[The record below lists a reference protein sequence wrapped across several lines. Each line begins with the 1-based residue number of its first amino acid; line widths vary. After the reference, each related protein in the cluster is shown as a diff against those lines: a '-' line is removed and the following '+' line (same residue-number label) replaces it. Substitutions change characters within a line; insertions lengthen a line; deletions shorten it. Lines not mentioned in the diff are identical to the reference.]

1 MGNFPLDVPAVDLR
15 ADSAGR
21 LAESLALLLSHG
33 LALSHGD
40 VPARGSANYRIVEKL
55 ENISLTCIAVSLS
68 ADSPGMEP

>member
-40 VPARGSANYRIVEKL
+40 VPARGQQIIEL
-55 ENISLTCIAVSLS
+55 
-68 ADSPGMEP
+68 